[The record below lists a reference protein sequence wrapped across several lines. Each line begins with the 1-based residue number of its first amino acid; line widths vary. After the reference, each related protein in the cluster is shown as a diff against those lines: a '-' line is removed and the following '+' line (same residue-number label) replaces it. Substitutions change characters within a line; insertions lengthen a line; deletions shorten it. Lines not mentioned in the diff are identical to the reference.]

1 QPPKVVVPLEN
12 VEATKGSPVLLRATI
27 VGTPTPN
34 FVWLKDGQPLMTSN
48 RIRTKYDAP
57 TKQVVLQIT
66 DVRPEDVGQYLVV
79 ATNPAGQDSTGTT
92 LTIAPE
98 KPGAED
104 RAKVPTDKNRIKNQP
119 EGKTPRP
126 LNVVPAAEHQPTT
139 TGPAEEQRAPR
150 VIVPLSD
157 NVVEESMPVIFRS
170 TIDIGSP
177 IGTFT
182 WLKNGQPLVEGDRYI
197 TTYDMKP
204 KILTL
209 EILDAKPSD
218 QGTYTVRAANPLGT
232 DETTAKLAIRP
243 ATSPDALPSATP
255 KPVEIK
261 APIPTKEEMQQVQ
274 PPKVV
279 VPLENVEA
287 TKGSPV
293 LLRATIVGTP
303 TPNFVWLKDGQPLMT
318 SNRIRTKY
326 DAPTKQVVLQIT
338 DVRPED
344 VGQYVVLATNPAGQ
358 DSTGTTLTIAPEK
371 PAGGDD
377 RPKVPTD
384 KNRIKNQP
392 ESEKTRP
399 LNVIPGAE
407 HQPTTGPVEEQRA
420 PRVIVPLSD
429 NVVEES
435 MPVIFRS
442 TIDAGSPMGT
452 FTWLKDGK
460 PLIEGK
466 RYITTYDIKPK
477 ILTLEI
483 LDARPSDQGTYTVRA
498 ANPFGTDE
506 TTAKLAIRP
515 ATSPDTLP
523 SATPKPVEVK
533 APIPTKEE
541 MQQVQPPKVVVP
553 LENVEA
559 TKGSPVLLRAT
570 IIGTPT
576 PNFAW
581 LKDGQPLMTSN
592 RIRTKYDAPTKQ
604 VVLQITDVRPEDVGQ
619 YLVVATNPAGQDSTG
634 TTLTIAPEKPTAG
647 DKAKVPTDKNRIK
660 NQPESETLR
669 PLNVVPGA
677 EHQPSTTGPAE
688 EQRPPRVIVP
698 LSDNVVEESMP
709 IIFRSTIDAGSPMGT
724 FTWLKDGK
732 PLIEGKRYITTYDIK
747 PKILTL
753 EILDAKP
760 SDQGT
765 YTVRAANPFGTDETT
780 AKLAIRPAT
789 SPDALPSAT
798 PKPVEVKAPIPTKE
812 EMQQVQPPKVIVPLE
827 DLETTKESPVLFR
840 ATIVGS
846 PTPTFV
852 WLKDGKPL
860 MTSNRVRTRYDAP
873 TKQVVLQINDVRP
886 EDVGQYLVVATNPAG
901 QDSTGAKL
909 SITPEKPPGAEDRA
923 KVPTDKNRIK
933 NQPEGKAPRPLN
945 VVPGVEHQPSLAGP
959 SEEAEEQRPPRV
971 IVPLKD
977 GVIEESMPIILRSTI
992 DAGSPMAT
1000 ILLITKLSLILRLLF
1015 FQFTWLKDGIPLVE
1029 GKRYTTAYDIKPKT
1043 LTLEILDARP
1053 SDQGTYTV
1061 RAANPFGNDETTA
1074 KLTIRPAT
1082 SPDALPSATPKP
1094 VEVKAPI
1101 PTKEEMQQIQPP
1113 KVIVPLENA
1122 ETTKGSPVL
1131 LRATIVGT
1139 PTPNFVWLKD
1149 GQPLMTSNRIRT
1161 RYDAPTKQ
1169 VVLQINDVRPEDVGQ
1184 YLVVATNPAGQD
1196 STGAKLSITPEKPP
1210 GAEDRAKVP
1219 ADKNRIKN
1227 QPEGKTPRPL
1237 KVVPGAE
1244 HQPSLAGPSEGAEEQ
1259 RPPRVI
1265 VPLKDSV
1272 IEESMPIILRSTI
1285 DAGVPMATFTW
1296 FKNGQPLVE
1305 GKRYITTYDIKPKT
1319 LTLEILDARPSD
1331 QGTYTVRAAN
1341 PFGNDETTAKLTI
1354 RPATSADALP
1364 SATPKPVEVKA
1375 PIPTKEEMQQI
1386 QPPKVIVPLENAETT
1401 KGSPVL
1407 LRATIIGTP
1416 TPNFVWLKDGQPL
1429 MTSNRIRTRYDAPTK
1444 EVVLQINDVRP
1455 EDVGQYLVV
1464 ATNPAGQDST
1474 GAKLSIIPE
1483 KPPGADDHAKVPTDK
1498 NRIKNQ
1504 PEGQT
1509 PRPLKL
1515 IPPTQLPLS
1524 NSPDKL
1530 RKLNHVSPTAKPEK
1544 AEAPEKIRPPR
1555 VIVPLSDTDLEELMP
1570 VLLTAK
1576 IDAGVPMASFTW
1588 FKDGQPLVAAT
1599 RFTTKYDIGNQTITL
1614 QILAS
1619 RPDDQGVYTVRAT
1632 NPAGSDE
1639 TTCKLNIRP
1648 VSSIDTRPFIDADRF
1663 RPLENR
1669 PSTADNLGDNK
1680 QPLRPPKVLIPMNNL
1695 RLTEYQPIVLKSII
1709 DGGFPMGKF
1718 NWLKDGQPLPASN
1731 RYRANY
1737 DIHTRTAS
1745 LLIDAARPATDT
1757 GRYTVHVEN
1766 PVGKDQ
1772 TTGEVNVEGTP
1783 GIDDRPFIE
1792 PSKFGKFDGPLRTAG
1807 SGPRGPILQPDETM
1821 RDRENQP
1828 PWIRLVKG
1836 LEDQLIDE
1844 SKAAQ
1849 LACIIDAH
1857 PAATI
1862 NWLKDGQPLIVSQ
1875 RFMPEYDQKN
1885 GVVRLSI
1892 YPVYA
1897 ADSGPY
1903 TMVARNIAGEVST
1916 KCTLRIQP
1924 TANVEENPLVKFA
1937 GLRKVPQQPSTAGTE
1952 PSHKPVV
1959 SDEGQKP
1966 YFIKVPVDRVVP
1978 EGQLVRLDYI
1988 PAGRPEPSLTWYR
2001 NGIPLN
2007 PNDADHRDVV
2017 NEGGVHSLLILNPK
2031 LGPVVEY
2038 TCVAKNKYGEAPFTV
2053 RVGVAERG
2061 SNIAPYF
2068 VEQLYDII
2076 IIEGQDAQLDA
2087 TAEGFPE
2094 PKVSWEKEGK
2104 PLTPNKEYKVEFEG
2118 AKTALHIHAAKL
2130 TDAGLYQC
2138 TATSPAG
2145 TAITKCRVTVIP
2157 ISEAGQY
2164 AKDLPQFGPQ
2174 LLSKLPTLPQED
2186 IRSKYM
2192 TVPVKP
2198 PEVKPE
2204 ELYKL
2209 PKRPKKSDNPLEEAK
2224 RRGVKVLPD
2233 EILNALQ
2240 KGLEEYPEEEMYSKD
2255 RPQPPKFKVHLK
2267 SHLNLNEDDHCLFE
2281 AKLIPVRDPM
2291 MRVQWFRN
2299 GKVLHHA
2306 SRMIP
2311 RYNFADVSLEFLYT
2325 FAEDDGIYECVA
2337 TNPYGEDRTR
2347 AELKCR
2353 PKRSIIYNTQLP
2365 KGMEGVAKLQMLEDE
2380 IKHTASM
2387 IGLEEKVQEKEPKA
2401 PEFIMPLEDLSVDE
2415 GDNAKFIAK
2424 VDGHP
2429 RPRVTWSI
2437 NNGDVANGSRYK
2449 LVFDGLVHYLDI
2461 PRTRQYDAGVIR
2473 CVAKNTFGQSES
2485 VAILN
2490 IKFRQDYRSGL
2501 SKTPGGIETGLD
2513 DSFDVDIEE
2522 RLRTRAQAR
2531 QRESVDDRTYRP
2543 LTDKPIH
2550 PLHSK
2555 ANAEKM
2561 SWRQTVEKVGDAPN
2575 FTKSLLPLKAKEGSK
2590 VVVGVEFTGEPA
2602 PTVSWYRDGFTVED
2616 SEDFKIRTTETESVL
2631 TIKHAFIIDSG
2642 LYTVKLFNPI
2652 GIKQCQAAIR
2662 IMPIIAEDQTPRFL
2676 DVPQD
2681 SEILAGDP
2689 VRFQCRVEG
2698 EPFPTVAFY
2707 REDEP
2712 VNLNDRRF
2720 RVIQEGDVFTLL
2732 VFEALPADSGQ
2743 YEAVAENA
2751 VGKANT
2757 RFTLTVTSRESG
2769 GKKASVV
2776 DDPKLVHKVPYLEK
2790 ALEDLHVK
2798 EGQSAT
2804 FECIIPASYGTDV
2817 KWYKGTS
2824 EWPIKPSKFFK
2835 PKSDGTKHQ
2844 LFILEA
2850 YAEDEGLYKCVVSNP
2865 VGTTATT
2872 ATLKVDHLMQV
2883 PEFVRAFSN
2892 LTTYEGEQVR
2902 FDVEVRGDPPLTISW
2917 FRDGEIIRDSPDF
2930 QIFTEGNRSVFYI
2943 SEVFMED
2950 QGLFTCTASNS
2961 AGSSDCSARLIVEPR
2976 PQL

>member
-1 QPPKVVVPLEN
+1 MV
-12 VEATKGSPVLLRATI
+12 
-27 VGTPTPN
+27 
-34 FVWLKDGQPLMTSN
+34 
-48 RIRTKYDAP
+48 
-57 TKQVVLQIT
+57 
-66 DVRPEDVGQYLVV
+66 
-79 ATNPAGQDSTGTT
+79 
-92 LTIAPE
+92 
-98 KPGAED
+98 
-104 RAKVPTDKNRIKNQP
+104 
-119 EGKTPRP
+119 
-126 LNVVPAAEHQPTT
+126 
-139 TGPAEEQRAPR
+139 
-150 VIVPLSD
+150 
-157 NVVEESMPVIFRS
+157 
-170 TIDIGSP
+170 
-177 IGTFT
+177 
-182 WLKNGQPLVEGDRYI
+182 
-197 TTYDMKP
+197 
-204 KILTL
+204 
-209 EILDAKPSD
+209 
-218 QGTYTVRAANPLGT
+218 
-232 DETTAKLAIRP
+232 
-243 ATSPDALPSATP
+243 
-255 KPVEIK
+255 
-261 APIPTKEEMQQVQ
+261 
-274 PPKVV
+274 
-279 VPLENVEA
+279 
-287 TKGSPV
+287 
-293 LLRATIVGTP
+293 
-303 TPNFVWLKDGQPLMT
+303 
-318 SNRIRTKY
+318 
-326 DAPTKQVVLQIT
+326 
-338 DVRPED
+338 
-344 VGQYVVLATNPAGQ
+344 
-358 DSTGTTLTIAPEK
+358 
-371 PAGGDD
+371 
-377 RPKVPTD
+377 
-384 KNRIKNQP
+384 
-392 ESEKTRP
+392 
-399 LNVIPGAE
+399 
-407 HQPTTGPVEEQRA
+407 
-420 PRVIVPLSD
+420 
-429 NVVEES
+429 
-435 MPVIFRS
+435 
-442 TIDAGSPMGT
+442 
-452 FTWLKDGK
+452 
-460 PLIEGK
+460 
-466 RYITTYDIKPK
+466 
-477 ILTLEI
+477 
-483 LDARPSDQGTYTVRA
+483 
-498 ANPFGTDE
+498 
-506 TTAKLAIRP
+506 
-515 ATSPDTLP
+515 
-523 SATPKPVEVK
+523 
-533 APIPTKEE
+533 
-541 MQQVQPPKVVVP
+541 
-553 LENVEA
+553 
-559 TKGSPVLLRAT
+559 
-570 IIGTPT
+570 
-576 PNFAW
+576 
-581 LKDGQPLMTSN
+581 
-592 RIRTKYDAPTKQ
+592 
-604 VVLQITDVRPEDVGQ
+604 
-619 YLVVATNPAGQDSTG
+619 
-634 TTLTIAPEKPTAG
+634 
-647 DKAKVPTDKNRIK
+647 
-660 NQPESETLR
+660 
-669 PLNVVPGA
+669 
-677 EHQPSTTGPAE
+677 
-688 EQRPPRVIVP
+688 
-698 LSDNVVEESMP
+698 
-709 IIFRSTIDAGSPMGT
+709 
-724 FTWLKDGK
+724 
-732 PLIEGKRYITTYDIK
+732 
-747 PKILTL
+747 
-753 EILDAKP
+753 
-760 SDQGT
+760 
-765 YTVRAANPFGTDETT
+765 
-780 AKLAIRPAT
+780 
-789 SPDALPSAT
+789 
-798 PKPVEVKAPIPTKE
+798 
-812 EMQQVQPPKVIVPLE
+812 
-827 DLETTKESPVLFR
+827 
-840 ATIVGS
+840 
-846 PTPTFV
+846 
-852 WLKDGKPL
+852 
-860 MTSNRVRTRYDAP
+860 
-873 TKQVVLQINDVRP
+873 
-886 EDVGQYLVVATNPAG
+886 
-901 QDSTGAKL
+901 
-909 SITPEKPPGAEDRA
+909 
-923 KVPTDKNRIK
+923 
-933 NQPEGKAPRPLN
+933 
-945 VVPGVEHQPSLAGP
+945 
-959 SEEAEEQRPPRV
+959 
-971 IVPLKD
+971 
-977 GVIEESMPIILRSTI
+977 
-992 DAGSPMAT
+992 
-1000 ILLITKLSLILRLLF
+1000 
-1015 FQFTWLKDGIPLVE
+1015 
-1029 GKRYTTAYDIKPKT
+1029 
-1043 LTLEILDARP
+1043 
-1053 SDQGTYTV
+1053 
-1061 RAANPFGNDETTA
+1061 
-1074 KLTIRPAT
+1074 
-1082 SPDALPSATPKP
+1082 
-1094 VEVKAPI
+1094 
-1101 PTKEEMQQIQPP
+1101 
-1113 KVIVPLENA
+1113 
-1122 ETTKGSPVL
+1122 
-1131 LRATIVGT
+1131 
-1139 PTPNFVWLKD
+1139 
-1149 GQPLMTSNRIRT
+1149 
-1161 RYDAPTKQ
+1161 
-1169 VVLQINDVRPEDVGQ
+1169 
-1184 YLVVATNPAGQD
+1184 
-1196 STGAKLSITPEKPP
+1196 
-1210 GAEDRAKVP
+1210 
-1219 ADKNRIKN
+1219 
-1227 QPEGKTPRPL
+1227 
-1237 KVVPGAE
+1237 
-1244 HQPSLAGPSEGAEEQ
+1244 
-1259 RPPRVI
+1259 
-1265 VPLKDSV
+1265 
-1272 IEESMPIILRSTI
+1272 
-1285 DAGVPMATFTW
+1285 
-1296 FKNGQPLVE
+1296 
-1305 GKRYITTYDIKPKT
+1305 
-1319 LTLEILDARPSD
+1319 
-1331 QGTYTVRAAN
+1331 
-1341 PFGNDETTAKLTI
+1341 
-1354 RPATSADALP
+1354 
-1364 SATPKPVEVKA
+1364 
-1375 PIPTKEEMQQI
+1375 
-1386 QPPKVIVPLENAETT
+1386 
-1401 KGSPVL
+1401 
-1407 LRATIIGTP
+1407 
-1416 TPNFVWLKDGQPL
+1416 
-1429 MTSNRIRTRYDAPTK
+1429 
-1444 EVVLQINDVRP
+1444 
-1455 EDVGQYLVV
+1455 
-1464 ATNPAGQDST
+1464 
-1474 GAKLSIIPE
+1474 
-1483 KPPGADDHAKVPTDK
+1483 
-1498 NRIKNQ
+1498 
-1504 PEGQT
+1504 
-1509 PRPLKL
+1509 
-1515 IPPTQLPLS
+1515 
-1524 NSPDKL
+1524 
-1530 RKLNHVSPTAKPEK
+1530 NH
-1544 AEAPEKIRPPR
+1544 
-1555 VIVPLSDTDLEELMP
+1555 
-1570 VLLTAK
+1570 
-1576 IDAGVPMASFTW
+1576 F
-1588 FKDGQPLVAAT
+1588 
-1599 RFTTKYDIGNQTITL
+1599 
-1614 QILAS
+1614 
-1619 RPDDQGVYTVRAT
+1619 
-1632 NPAGSDE
+1632 DE

-1669 PSTADNLGDNK
+1669 PATADNLGDNK

-1695 RLTEYQPIVLKSII
+1695 RLTEYQPIVLKSIV